1 MKIYDKVQWHTD
13 AGESANEVITKMK
26 MVFSFLNK
34 HYLLSDEGKELFQF
48 GIDSSASLNENMV
61 SSDGKMFLNQYYDQ
75 VINANADQISIRLEE
90 LYRQFRS

>member
-13 AGESANEVITKMK
+13 AGESAIEVITKMK

-34 HYLLSDEGKELFQF
+34 HHLLSDEGMELFQF

-61 SSDGKMFLNQYYDQ
+61 SSEGKMFLNQYYDQ
-75 VINANADQISIRLEE
+75 VINANAEQISIRLEE
-90 LYRQFRS
+90 SYSQFKH